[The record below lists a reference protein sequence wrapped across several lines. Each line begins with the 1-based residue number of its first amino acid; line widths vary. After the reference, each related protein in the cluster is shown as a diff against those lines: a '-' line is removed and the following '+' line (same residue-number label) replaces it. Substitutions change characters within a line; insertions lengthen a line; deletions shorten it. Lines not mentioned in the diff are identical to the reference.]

1 MLVALDYRID
11 FAMPTQIRDRNASSW
26 RTTRVPPIEVST
38 ERTRASRANRRPR
51 AAPGTP
57 APVQRVGHEVDRAAL
72 VRPLR
77 ERHRR
82 PCAGG
87 PLAAEVGRAHV
98 RTPVT

>member
-38 ERTRASRANRRPR
+38 ERTRASRATRRPR

-57 APVQRVGHEVDRAAL
+57 APVQRVGHEVDGAAL
-72 VRPLR
+72 VRPPR
-77 ERHRR
+77 ERSGESR
-82 PCAGG
+82 
-87 PLAAEVGRAHV
+87 VGKECGRQWGSRWGLNH
-98 RTPVT
+98 